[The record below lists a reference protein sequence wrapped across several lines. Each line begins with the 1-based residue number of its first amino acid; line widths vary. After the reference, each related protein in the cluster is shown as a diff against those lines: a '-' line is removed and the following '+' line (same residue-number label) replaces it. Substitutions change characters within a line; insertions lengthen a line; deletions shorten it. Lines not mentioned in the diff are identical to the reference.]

1 MEAMSRTAEPK
12 IRVVGTHEAAEIL
25 GVSRQ
30 RIYAL
35 ERAST
40 APGAREPKFP
50 RPLARLRATPVW
62 DADELERWNEARAR
76 RRTSRPQAQ
85 EPPTSREEALRA
97 IEALGQQA
105 ELHGVDDDE

>member
-1 MEAMSRTAEPK
+1 MEAMSSAAEPK
-12 IRVVGTHEAAEIL
+12 IRVVGTHEAAEVL

-30 RIYAL
+30 RVYAL

-62 DADELERWNEARAR
+62 DADELERWNEER
-76 RRTSRPQAQ
+76 RSRRGVKRSSQAPSL
-85 EPPTSREEALRA
+85 EDALRA
-97 IEALGQQA
+97 IEVLRDG
-105 ELHGVDDDE
+105 L